1 MKNVICAVAAATA
14 TTKGLLQTNPPLK
27 SSSISLLSQ
36 CIAYKNHIKLL
47 TNTYLYS
54 HKINL
59 FIYSILEYSHIKL
72 IEFKFHLMVEKNAFI
87 TIVIIITTIY
97 AKNFK

>member
-14 TTKGLLQTNPPLK
+14 KGLLQTNPPLK
-27 SSSISLLSQ
+27 SPSISLLSQ

-72 IEFKFHLMVEKNAFI
+72 IEFKFHLMVEKSAFI